1 MLEQK
6 KRTAVPLLS
15 LLLLPSVAFAGG
27 YETPTFSS
35 VAYTEL
41 NFARGDQNYYS
52 SLITA
57 FNRDIDKD
65 GFLFRVQG
73 SVDLFDYNTVL
84 NCQNAKID
92 GTEWQG
98 AALVGYQV
106 IRDDI
111 NYSAYVGVEDLSVNL
126 SPKDFNN
133 PVRGNQ
139 AGVGVVVEVETE
151 QEKRFY
157 GDVVGEYTSAFET
170 YFVRARAG
178 AKFRAGLPASQVAIG
193 PEGSFLGDRSFSAE
207 RLGGFVLVPVA
218 LKSIG
223 RVEVIAAGG
232 YQWVSNTSEDA
243 VSGSLAGGTGGYATV
258 SFSLP
263 F

>member
-1 MLEQK
+1 MLQK
-6 KRTAVPLLS
+6 KTAATLLL
-15 LLLLPSVAFAGG
+15 LLLLPNVTFAGG
-27 YETPTFSS
+27 DESRTFSS
-35 VAYTEL
+35 VSYTEF

-52 SLITA
+52 TLITA
-57 FNRDIDKD
+57 LNRDIDKD
-65 GFLFRVQG
+65 GVLFRIQG
-73 SVDLFDYNTVL
+73 SADLFDYNTVA
-84 NCQNAKID
+84 NCTRAKID

-139 AGVGVVVEVETE
+139 VGVGVIGEIETE

-157 GDVVGEYTSAFET
+157 GDVQGEYTSAFQT
-170 YFVRARAG
+170 YFVRVRTG
-178 AKFRAGLPASQVAIG
+178 AKFGPGLPASQLAVG
-193 PEGSFLGDRSFSAE
+193 PEGSLLGDQSFNAQ
-207 RLGGFVLVPVA
+207 RVGAFVLLPID
-218 LKSIG
+218 LKAIG
-223 RVEVIAAGG
+223 RLEVIAAGG
-232 YQWVSNTSEDA
+232 YQWVSSNSEDI
-243 VSGSLAGGTGGYATV
+243 VSGSLAGGTGAYATV
-258 SFSLP
+258 SFSTP

>member
-1 MLEQK
+1 
-6 KRTAVPLLS
+6 
-15 LLLLPSVAFAGG
+15 VASAGG
-27 YETPTFSS
+27 DESRTFSS
-35 VAYTEL
+35 VAYTEF

-73 SVDLFDYNTVL
+73 SVDLFDYNTAL
-84 NCQNAKID
+84 NCRNAKID

-111 NYSAYVGVEDLSVNL
+111 NYSAYVGVEDLSINL

-133 PVRGNQ
+133 PARGNQ

-157 GDVVGEYTSAFET
+157 GDVYGEYTSAFET
-170 YFVRARAG
+170 YYVRVRTG
-178 AKFRAGLPASQVAIG
+178 AKFGPGLPASQVAIG
-193 PEGSFLGDRSFSAE
+193 PEGSLLGDRSFIAE
-207 RLGGFVLVPVA
+207 RLGGFVLVPVP
-218 LKSIG
+218 LKSLG

-232 YQWVSNTSEDA
+232 YQWVSNTGDA